1 MTQQSHSWAYTQRK
15 TEFEKIQALQCSSQ
29 HYLQQPGHGYCNR
42 GMDKEEKM
50 WCLYIS
56 IYTHMEYTYIYTYNG
71 IHMYIYTHTH
81 IYIHNGIHMYIR
93 SFEDT
98 WMDLEIVNLSEVC
111 QTQKDKYYMT

>member
-71 IHMYIYTHTH
+71 IHMYI
-81 IYIHNGIHMYIR
+81 R